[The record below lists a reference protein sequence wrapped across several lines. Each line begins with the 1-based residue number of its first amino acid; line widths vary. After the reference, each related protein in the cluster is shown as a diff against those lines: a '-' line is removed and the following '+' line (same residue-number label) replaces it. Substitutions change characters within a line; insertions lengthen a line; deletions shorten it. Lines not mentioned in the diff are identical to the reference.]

1 MQAMNPFDQGG
12 NPRIKA
18 TQIEMGQ
25 LSRAQQ
31 IMGIG
36 YLYVE
41 ALLSEM
47 H

>member
-1 MQAMNPFDQGG
+1 LNPFDQGG
-12 NPRIKA
+12 NPQIKA
-18 TQIEMGQ
+18 TQIGLGQ

-41 ALLSEM
+41 ALLGEM